1 MESIILAVC
10 VALFVWLFMRRQRMR
25 KEQAL
30 RNQQEAQTNGP
41 PQEPKSMP
49 RLGKAG
55 SITKDQLKAL
65 KDKDFEP
72 SRIWSK
78 EEAQLI
84 LDAVD
89 YLRAVIGR
97 ETGEK
102 NPPMDVQNQVL
113 GFILSDEALR
123 EFLVDRARN
132 LTREELERGRLEPEQ
147 DEHYTRIAEFVTDL
161 WEDN

>member
-10 VALFVWLFMRRQRMR
+10 VALTVWLFMRRQRMKR
-25 KEQAL
+25 KQ
-30 RNQQEAQTNGP
+30 RIIDQQEAQKSGP
-41 PQEPKSMP
+41 PEEQKSMP
-49 RLGKAG
+49 RIGQAG
-55 SITKDQLKAL
+55 SITRDQMKAL

-84 LDAVD
+84 LDSVD
-89 YLRAVIGR
+89 YLRAVIAQ

-102 NPPMDVQNQVL
+102 KPPMDVQNKVL

-123 EFLVDRARN
+123 EYLLDRARN
-132 LTREELERGRLEPEQ
+132 QTREEAARGRLTPTQ
-147 DEHYTRIAEFVTDL
+147 DEHFARVAEFVTEL
-161 WEDN
+161 WDEN

>member
-10 VALFVWLFMRRQRMR
+10 VALFVWLFMRRQRMK
-25 KEQAL
+25 KEQAI
-30 RNQQEAQTNGP
+30 RNLQETQTNGP
-41 PQEPKSMP
+41 DQEPKSMP
-49 RLGKAG
+49 RIGNAG

-65 KDKDFEP
+65 KDNDFEP

-84 LDAVD
+84 LDSLD
-89 YLRAVIGR
+89 YLRAVIAQ

-102 NPPMDVQNQVL
+102 KPPMDVQNQVL
-113 GFILSDEALR
+113 GFILSDESLR

-132 LTREELERGRLEPEQ
+132 LTREEMERGKLAPEQ
-147 DEHYTRIAEFVTDL
+147 DEHYARVAEFITNL